1 MYQECQPCWG
11 GIVVSVVCV
20 VSAVL
25 VVSENCRRCSFEEVA
40 RGHFC
45 KRISQRLVFNEL
57 EEETRL
63 ITLVNEEADRRVKM
77 GTDWGPGLRC
87 DGVVEM

>member
-1 MYQECQPCWG
+1 MDIFY
-11 GIVVSVVCV
+11 
-20 VSAVL
+20 
-25 VVSENCRRCSFEEVA
+25 
-40 RGHFC
+40 
-45 KRISQRLVFNEL
+45 KRISQRLVFGVL

-77 GTDWGPGLRC
+77 GADWGPGLIC